1 MKKRNEFRGRLAF
14 AARLIL
20 AVSLLCAYL
29 SGLTVPAV
37 GAESG
42 EGIPESFGELTELLP
57 EEVGELLPEGIDSE
71 DTEEVGNA
79 LAALTSPDELFR
91 LIGRIS
97 GVELG
102 ESVRLLAKLC
112 ALLVIAAVFGAI
124 QRTLGSSALA
134 GMARFC
140 TTTAVFAAII
150 YTQMEHLRSVVSFF
164 ERLTSLMGAMIPIT
178 GTVWAMG
185 GNVSTATAG
194 TGTLYVFVTVCE
206 TLCAKTVMP
215 LCCFLTALAL
225 CNALSPETGMRGL
238 ASATKKTYTFLMG
251 MTMTLLLACLSS
263 QTTLTAAADSTTARA
278 AKTVSAT
285 VIPMVGGSVGETL
298 RTVASGVQYL
308 KSVVGVG
315 GILFVFLLTLPTL
328 VSLILTRL
336 VFLLCGGVADLLGCE
351 GESRLLSE
359 LGTIWGC
366 MIAAVAMS
374 SVMFIL
380 ALTIFVRTTVA
391 IL

>member
-1 MKKRNEFRGRLAF
+1 MTKKNKFSGRRVRRS
-14 AARLIL
+14 RLIFAVL
-20 AVSLLCAYL
+20 LLGLLLSGATVAVS
-29 SGLTVPAV
+29 
-37 GAESG
+37 G
-42 EGIPESFGELTELLP
+42 EEAGTGMPEGYGELTELLP
-57 EEVGELLPEGIDSE
+57 EETMDLLPEELSSSDVQ
-71 DTEEVGNA
+71 EVGEA

-91 LIGRIS
+91 LVGRIA
-97 GVELG
+97 GIELG
-102 ESVRLLAKLC
+102 AAVRLLAKLC
-112 ALLVIAAVFGAI
+112 ALLVIAAVFGAL
-124 QRTLGSSALA
+124 QRTLGSSAMA
-134 GMARFC
+134 GMMRFC
-140 TTTAVFAAII
+140 TTTAIFAAII
-150 YTQMEHLRSVVSFF
+150 YTQMEHLRGVVSFF

-185 GNVSTATAG
+185 GNVTTATAG
-194 TGTLYVFVTVCE
+194 TGTLYVFLSVSE
-206 TLCAKTVMP
+206 ALCAKTVMP

-225 CNALSPETGMRGL
+225 CCALSPDTGMRGL

-251 MTMTLLLACLSS
+251 ITMTLLLSCLSS

-285 VIPMVGGSVGETL
+285 VIPVVGGSVGETL
-298 RTVASGVQYL
+298 RTVASGVGYL
-308 KSVVGVG
+308 KSVVGIS

-328 VSLILTRL
+328 VDLILTRL
-336 VFLLCGGVADLLGCE
+336 AFLLSGGVADLLGCE
-351 GESRLLSE
+351 GEGRLIGE
-359 LGTIWGC
+359 IGAIWGC